1 MQINNGFFDE
11 QLKADLELAQHGRQ
25 AWPELYGSV
34 EYKAIRTKLH
44 QMAIEQVRS
53 LPLWGRRVLY
63 PPPTRPRTIE
73 LPPRRYRPHLLYPT
87 PAGRSR
93 PKHIAIRAMLWDEG
107 LW

>member
-1 MQINNGFFDE
+1 MQVNNGFFDE

-53 LPLWGRRVLY
+53 L
-63 PPPTRPRTIE
+63 
-73 LPPRRYRPHLLYPT
+73 
-87 PAGRSR
+87 
-93 PKHIAIRAMLWDEG
+93 
-107 LW
+107 